1 MLRKIREVQVRFQDA
16 HFSKSTVARNIIGA
30 EGDSIGFI
38 DTIEY
43 RNGRLRVQGWLRQNA
58 LVILSVGLKMTNARN
73 VIARVDVSQ
82 ILGTSSNSGFD
93 LEVPVTKRQFCAAK
107 LAALTFQSLGDEPKI
122 PPVLID
128 FRPLWKARLRTNAHF
143 IATTFQTMPT
153 GLRWIATR
161 APSARAKILDAFGI
175 NPVQAM
181 TVLNDDLFAPAPTAQ
196 SDSAASLDGHRI
208 TILLPVYDAFDL
220 LPDVLSRVTRHTDV
234 PFHLILIEDAS
245 PDRRVRPF
253 LRDWVAQAGA
263 GLSVDL
269 IENEQN
275 LGFIGSVNSGLD
287 RAMNGDLPALP
298 ADCVEGPIV
307 LFNSDAFVP
316 AGWAS
321 RLIAPLL
328 DNPTVAT
335 TTPMSNDAEI
345 MSVPIQCKTSDL
357 ADGDVDRLDAA
368 AARLNLHAAR
378 AFVPTGVG
386 FCMAMSRNWLTQVPN
401 LDPVFG
407 RGYGEEVDWC
417 QKVRALGA
425 HHLALGN
432 LFVEHRG
439 GSSFGSADKLA
450 MIANNNGIVSG
461 RYPNFDAE
469 VQTFIAHDPLLSPR
483 FALAVTW
490 AGLAARGPVPVYLA
504 HTLGG
509 GAESY
514 LVSRLERDLTKIG
527 AAIVLRVGGAQQWGI
542 EVHAPGGVLQGAT
555 NDTDLMV
562 DLLDQLGSRHV
573 IYSCGVGAPYPASLP
588 SVLLRLHDAST
599 DRLSVLVHDF
609 YMISPSYTLL
619 GSDGMYRGPNL
630 SERADTAHGY
640 RTTDGKVATITQWQA
655 EWHAL
660 LAAANTIETFSH
672 NSAAILRDLW
682 PDLAPTI
689 TVTPHTLPH
698 EIASVAPAAAGK
710 PASLGVLGGINFAKG
725 ASVVERIAK
734 DRPDLKITIIG
745 KVDPYYSMPN
755 NVTIHGS
762 YAPADIPTLAQ
773 RYAIAQWL
781 IPSIWPETF
790 SFTTHEALATGLP
803 VIAFDLGAQGDAVS
817 AAPNGVSLPFDP
829 VTPPS
834 TGTLATSVI
843 EHLAKSERP
852 QSR

>member
-1 MLRKIREVQVRFQDA
+1 MLRKIRDLQVRFHDA
-16 HFSKSTVARNIIGA
+16 HFFKSAAARDIISA
-30 EGDSIGFI
+30 DGDSIGFI

-43 RNGRLRVQGWLRQNA
+43 RNGRLRVQGWLRQNV

-82 ILGTSSNSGFD
+82 TSGTPLNSGFD
-93 LEVPVTKRQFCAAK
+93 LEVAVTKRQFCAAK
-107 LAALTFQSLGDEPKI
+107 QATLTFQSLGNEPKV
-122 PPVLID
+122 PPVLVD
-128 FRPLWKARLRTNAHF
+128 FRPLWKAQLRTNIRF
-143 IATTFQTMPT
+143 IGTSVQSLPT
-153 GLRWIATR
+153 GLRWLATR
-161 APSARAKILDAFGI
+161 APNARAKILDAFGI
-175 NPVQAM
+175 NPIQVM
-181 TVLNDDLFAPAPTAQ
+181 TALNDDLFAPAPTTQ
-196 SDSAASLDGHRI
+196 PDSLDSHRI

-220 LPDVLSRVTRHTDV
+220 LADVLSRVTRHTDV

-245 PDRRVRPF
+245 PDPRVRPF
-253 LRDWVAQAGA
+253 LRDWVAQAGV

-287 RAMNGDLPALP
+287 RAMNGGLPALP
-298 ADCVEGPIV
+298 TNCTEGPIV

-345 MSVPIQCKTSDL
+345 MSVPIQCKISDL

-368 AARLNLHAAR
+368 AARLNPHAAR

-386 FCMAMSRNWLTQVPN
+386 FCMAMSRDWLTQVPN

-425 HHLALGN
+425 HHLAVGN

-450 MIANNNGIVSG
+450 MIANNNGIVST
-461 RYPNFDAE
+461 RYPNFDTE

-483 FALAVTW
+483 LALAVTW
-490 AGLAARGPVPVYLA
+490 AGLAASGPVPIYLA
-504 HTLGG
+504 HSLGG

-514 LVSRLERDLTKIG
+514 LVSRLENDLATIG
-527 AAIVLRVGGAQQWGI
+527 SAIVLRVGGTQQWGI

-562 DLLDQLGSRHV
+562 DLLDQLDSRHI
-573 IYSCGVGAPYPASLP
+573 IYSCGVGAPYPAALP
-588 SVLLRLHDAST
+588 AILLRLHDAST

-619 GSDGMYRGPNL
+619 GSDGVYRGPNL
-630 SERADTAHGY
+630 GERVDAAHTY
-640 RTTDGKVATITQWQA
+640 RTTDGKVATITQWQS
-655 EWHAL
+655 EWHGL

-682 PDLAPTI
+682 PDLAPTV

-698 EIASVAPAAAGK
+698 KIASVVPPAAGK

-745 KVDPYYSMPN
+745 KVDPSYSMPN

-762 YAPADIPTLAQ
+762 YVPADIPALAQ
-773 RYAIAQWL
+773 RYAIAHWL

-817 AAPNGVSLPFDP
+817 AAPNGVALPFDP
-829 VTPPS
+829 VTPPN
-834 TGTLATSVI
+834 TRTLATSVV
-843 EHLAKSERP
+843 EHLLKSEGP
-852 QSR
+852 QQQ